1 MCGPGG
7 VGKGTVVRKLVSDD
21 PQLWL
26 SRSWTTRTR
35 RPADAEDAYVFVDRP
50 TFEAAASEGRFLE
63 HAEFLG
69 QLYGTPVPT
78 PGGGQ
83 DIVLEI
89 DVQGAAQVKAR
100 FPDALV
106 VLLLPPSREE
116 QARRLRLRG
125 DDEESIRRR
134 LDASAA
140 EELQAR
146 ELADDVVINVEIDQA
161 ARDIAELVAKRRAEL
176 SAADADGAA

>member
-1 MCGPGG
+1 M
-7 VGKGTVVRKLVSDD
+7 VRKLVSDD

-69 QLYGTPVPT
+69 EFYGTPVPT

-83 DIVLEI
+83 AIVLEI
-89 DVQGAAQVKAR
+89 DVQGAEQVRTR

-125 DDEESIRRR
+125 DDEESVRRR

-140 EELQAR
+140 EEAQAR
-146 ELADDVVINVEIDQA
+146 ELADEVVVNVEVDQA
-161 ARDIAELVAKRRAEL
+161 AREIAGLVAKRRAEL
-176 SAADADGAA
+176 GAAGTDGTA